1 MKILSIITDGF
12 EEVEFGGTI
21 GILRRANLDVD
32 VFALKGT
39 TATGRYGVTVSDLKD
54 ISELNINNYDM
65 LFICGGPEYIL
76 LEASDLFQDVLS
88 HFYNNNKYIA
98 AICAGPTLLG
108 HRGMLKNKHYT
119 CFSSMNENF
128 GGFYEDHYYVIDKK
142 IITGKSAAAVI
153 DFAFAIVETIKSKEY
168 ANQIRNSIYYF
179 NK

>member
-65 LFICGGPEYIL
+65 LFICGGP
-76 LEASDLFQDVLS
+76 
-88 HFYNNNKYIA
+88 
-98 AICAGPTLLG
+98 TLLG
-108 HRGMLKNKHYT
+108 HRRMLKNKHYT